1 MTAKR
6 IAFYVQDTGD
16 PKDTADDQMERLLAQ
31 TAGEDTQ
38 VVREYTDYRNLNL
51 HRMLGEGTQE
61 EPPFDE
67 VVVTDV
73 SLLGDTKEEAQ
84 QRLAELGELG
94 EKGVQVRVLDGN
106 ETPST

>member
-1 MTAKR
+1 
-6 IAFYVQDTGD
+6 
-16 PKDTADDQMERLLAQ
+16 
-31 TAGEDTQ
+31 
-38 VVREYTDYRNLNL
+38 
-51 HRMLGEGTQE
+51 MLGEGTQE

-106 ETPST
+106 ENPST